1 VPLPGANADGLL
13 GRSLGRAWPVL
24 FVVNDRHPLLAIAA
38 EASYNGR
45 IARLF
50 FPDATMKSL
59 AIITFG
65 VVGIAALV
73 VGLSSAAQGTGKTPI
88 PDKAAQAKAH
98 KLLLDIFEDDLKKAD
113 SNDAKSKLAAY
124 LFQQGKETKDDAAVR
139 YVCYRTASELAA
151 KAADVNLALVIVD
164 ELSRVYDVDP
174 LLIKADVLGQAVSAA
189 TEKET
194 GAQLVEA
201 IRPLLTEAVDL
212 DHYKAAHQLG
222 ESAIAAAK
230 KAKSPSLVLE
240 MQKRVEE
247 IKGIE
252 KSFAKVQGCLDRL
265 EKNPKATEELLE
277 VGMYFAYKK
286 KNWERALPYL
296 ARTDTELGMF
306 AKLDLADPKDVK
318 GQLAIADNW
327 WEFASAQKDPAK
339 LSIQMRAVFWYEK
352 AMPMLTGLNRTKAQ
366 KRIDLVQEQLTGTI
380 AEPQPLAGPV
390 GEFRKFN
397 GHTEEIKSVALS
409 HDGRYAAS
417 GSRDQTVRVYD
428 LSAKETK
435 ETHLIRGH
443 TKEVWAV
450 AFHPN
455 HRQLFSASWD
465 ATVRLW
471 DFKTGNEIKRWTHPK
486 DVNGLALSRDLG
498 TMLTGCDDEKARLWN
513 VSTGDEIRA
522 FTGHTNYV
530 YAVAFA
536 PDGRHIATG
545 SVDKTVRVYELS
557 TGKLVKSFDGHN
569 EAVTNVAFPADSRHV
584 LSSGDSVIH
593 IWEVA
598 SGKELPRRFEGH
610 SGRIPAMAISPDGR
624 RLLTGGDDKT
634 VKLWEVATGKMLH
647 SFTGHADTVTCVA
660 FSPDGRRAVSGSYD
674 KTVRVWNLPTR

>member
-1 VPLPGANADGLL
+1 
-13 GRSLGRAWPVL
+13 
-24 FVVNDRHPLLAIAA
+24 
-38 EASYNGR
+38 
-45 IARLF
+45 
-50 FPDATMKSL
+50 MKSL
-59 AIITFG
+59 AKIMLG
-65 VVGIAALV
+65 LCGIAALV
-73 VGLSSAAQGTGKTPI
+73 IGLSSAAQGTGKTPI
-88 PDKAAQAKAH
+88 PDKTAQAKAH

-113 SNDAKSKLAAY
+113 TNDAKSKLAAY
-124 LFQQGKETKDDAAVR
+124 LFQQGKEAKDDAAVR
-139 YVCYRTASELAA
+139 YVCFREASELAA
-151 KAADVNLALVIVD
+151 NGVDVNLALAIVD
-164 ELSRVYDVDP
+164 EMSRGYDVDP
-174 LLIKADVLGQAVSAA
+174 LLMKADVLGLAVAAA

-194 GAQLVEA
+194 GVQLVEA

-212 DHYKAAHQLG
+212 DHYKAVHQLG

-240 MQKRVEE
+240 LQKRVEE
-247 IKGIE
+247 IKSIE
-252 KSFAKVQGCLDRL
+252 KSFAKVQGYLDRVQKDPKDAEAQL
-265 EKNPKATEELLE
+265 ELAR
-277 VGMYFAYKK
+277 YFAYQKK
-286 KNWERALPYL
+286 RWEKALPYFARCGDKAIEPL
-296 ARTDTELGMF
+296 AVKDI
-306 AKLDLADPKDVK
+306 ADPKDAK
-318 GQLAIADNW
+318 DQAALADGW
-327 WEFASAQKDPAK
+327 WDLAGTQKDAAK
-339 LSIQMRAVFWYEK
+339 LAFQMRAMFWYDK
-352 AMPMLTGLNRTKAQ
+352 AMPNLSGLNRTKAQ
-366 KRIDLVQEQLTGTI
+366 KRIDIVQEKLTGTT
-380 AEPQPLAGPV
+380 AEPKPLAGPV
-390 GEFRKFN
+390 GEFRKFD

-428 LSAKETK
+428 LHAKETK

-455 HRQLFSASWD
+455 HRHLFSASWD

-513 VSTGDEIRA
+513 VNTGDEIRA

-530 YAVAFA
+530 YTVAFA
-536 PDGRHIATG
+536 PDGRHIASG
-545 SVDKTVRVYELS
+545 SVDKTVRVHELS

-569 EAVTNVAFPADSRHV
+569 EAVTNVAFTADSRHV
-584 LSSGDSVIH
+584 LSSGDSVIR

-598 SGKELPRRFEGH
+598 TGKEMPRRFEGH

-624 RLLTGGDDKT
+624 RLVTGGDDKT

-660 FSPDGRRAVSGSYD
+660 FAPDGRRAVSGSYD
-674 KTVRVWNLPTR
+674 KTVRVWNLPAR